1 MDIDTES
8 IAINQDHMDIDI
20 EDIRSNFDSSFL
32 SPDCSTPV
40 APTRTNDSAHPDEA
54 VLANYIE
61 TLLTAV
67 DRLRGER
74 NDLRRAL
81 EFSETEARFTAES
94 MQKRIHALTQM
105 ADGTSTSNRQSK
117 HLVLCITALGVVV
130 NHLRTR
136 LHAAEQIHPAI
147 DLSHSIAER
156 DAALQDLRSKLEV
169 SCRQLIASEES
180 RSNILLLVAELEAKV
195 QSLMAEVQAAES
207 SHDDTRDA
215 LQQTEEQLAEA
226 TRAYQNIESERNSL
240 SLQVT
245 NLQTDLE
252 AAQEELTDTQSRY
265 SALQAQQLS
274 TMSATGIAHVL
285 RGQIQELEG
294 RVNRRTEQI
303 GIHQHDIRRLETNL
317 KLQEDRI
324 SEMTSDLEMM
334 SAQKE
339 AMVEDCAEARDA
351 RDQAVSKL
359 EVAELE
365 VEKLQEEIDDLKVIH
380 GDELSSMEAIVAQAM
395 SNARRSQSMVDQHL
409 AEEEQMLTKISALT
423 AHNSKLSED
432 IEMLYGKNEE
442 LLRDMSESV
451 SSLHSFEALWTER
464 DTEMGQLVV
473 SLAIVRQALR
483 NSDCNLKKSRQ
494 NVMVLQGQ
502 LSSSRCELED
512 KAASLQARDTR
523 LAMFEQNLAET
534 SKESAAALARSIS
547 DYQGQLQSLEEELD
561 DLRAQHQTT
570 CESLSKAQSDLQ
582 ERIQAQQFSEA
593 DLQDDL
599 RARHAV
605 EVEQLQERLKHTS
618 QELSQATQLLQDT
631 ELRFAEVQQQ
641 NQESSNRIAAL
652 TDEVQRRAGTEDS
665 EAALRAKHA
674 EELDVL
680 QKTLSNAQKELIVA
694 KQECQR
700 LTNFVEQSTSELEQA
715 KQAHT
720 DALRHAEQQV
730 RDLQDDQQEKVAALA
745 ANERDLQ
752 DLRSSLDERSRE
764 HELLRIQLQDEIAHR
779 KQDQAAV
786 GDQLSSYADRQAQS
800 DALQSEL
807 QEANETIR
815 WQLEQ
820 AEAELSNLR
829 AEKQSLQMETTNLEA
844 EIQRLISFTRYLE
857 NQVQQT

>member
-1 MDIDTES
+1 MDVDIQS
-8 IAINQDHMDIDI
+8 AAINQDHMDIDI

-40 APTRTNDSAHPDEA
+40 APTRTSDSAHPDEA

-61 TLLTAV
+61 TLLMAV

-74 NDLRRAL
+74 DDLRRAL
-81 EFSETEARFTAES
+81 EFSETEARFTAEN
-94 MQKRIHALTQM
+94 MQKRIHALTEM

-117 HLVLCITALGVVV
+117 HLILCITALGVVV

-147 DLSHSIAER
+147 DLPHSIAER

-169 SCRQLIASEES
+169 SCQQLIASEES
-180 RSNILLLVAELEAKV
+180 RSNLLLLVAELEAKV
-195 QSLMAEVQAAES
+195 QSLMAEVQAVES

-215 LQQTEEQLAEA
+215 LQQTEAQLAET
-226 TRAYQNIESERNSL
+226 TRTYQNIESERNSL

-252 AAQEELTDTQSRY
+252 AAQEELTDAQSRY

-274 TMSATGIAHVL
+274 TMSATGVAHAL

-339 AMVEDCAEARDA
+339 AMVEDCAEARDT
-351 RDQAVSKL
+351 RDQALSKL

-380 GDELSSMEAIVAQAM
+380 GDELSSMVAIVAQAM
-395 SNARRSQSMVDQHL
+395 SNARRSQCMVDQHL
-409 AEEEQMLTKISALT
+409 AEEEQMLTEISALT

-432 IEMLYGKNEE
+432 IEMLSGKNEE
-442 LLRDMSESV
+442 LLRDMAESV
-451 SSLHSFEALWTER
+451 SSLHSFETLWTER

-494 NVMVLQGQ
+494 NVMVLRGQ
-502 LSSSRCELED
+502 LSSFRCELED

-523 LAMFEQNLAET
+523 LAMLEQKLAEI
-534 SKESAAALARSIS
+534 SKGSATALAHSIS
-547 DYQGQLQSLEEELD
+547 DYQGQLQSLEEELG
-561 DLRAQHQTT
+561 DLRARHQTT
-570 CESLSKAQSDLQ
+570 CESLSKAQNDLQ
-582 ERIQAQQFSEA
+582 ERIRAQQFGEA
-593 DLQDDL
+593 DLHDL
-599 RARHAV
+599 RARHVV

-652 TDEVQRRAGTEDS
+652 TDEVQRRAGTKDS
-665 EAALRAKHA
+665 EAALCIEHA

-680 QKTLSNAQKELIVA
+680 RKTLSNTQKELIVA
-694 KQECQR
+694 KQECKR
-700 LTNFVEQSTSELEQA
+700 LANLVEQSTVELEQA

-752 DLRSSLDERSRE
+752 DLRSSLDERFRE
-764 HELLRIQLQDEIAHR
+764 HELLRIQLQDEIAGR

-786 GDQLSSYADRQAQS
+786 SDQLSSYADHQAQS

-807 QEANETIR
+807 RQANETIQ

-820 AEAELSNLR
+820 AEAELLSLR

-844 EIQRLISFTRYLE
+844 EIQRSISFTRYLE
-857 NQVQQT
+857 NQIQQK